1 MPLLRVTAALTLS
14 TMAMPF
20 ARAAELPRPS
30 PDFAINLGQ
39 GKQLRISQYKGKTVV
54 VAFILTYCSHCQK
67 AIGVL
72 SKMQREYS
80 QRGLQVIASA
90 TEDMAAA
97 ALPGFLR
104 QFDPPFPVG
113 VNTTAEFIA
122 YMQHPIM
129 LQLYM
134 PGLVFIDKSGTI
146 VAQYEGRDPFLEEA
160 SVEKNIRAKLEQ
172 MLTTPASAPK
182 KAAGK
187 KTSAKKSN

>member
-1 MPLLRVTAALTLS
+1 
-14 TMAMPF
+14 
-20 ARAAELPRPS
+20 
-30 PDFAINLGQ
+30 
-39 GKQLRISQYKGKTVV
+39 
-54 VAFILTYCSHCQK
+54 
-67 AIGVL
+67 
-72 SKMQREYS
+72 
-80 QRGLQVIASA
+80 
-90 TEDMAAA
+90 
-97 ALPGFLR
+97 
-104 QFDPPFPVG
+104 
-113 VNTTAEFIA
+113 
-122 YMQHPIM
+122 M